1 MLMPLVYRCVIPFYY
16 RRYKRFIA
24 NAGKAREKQRQ
35 VLLEKIRRN
44 ADSDFGREHGF
55 SKIQSV
61 EDFRRHVPISNYE
74 HYRPYI
80 ERVKKGDETAMFA
93 AGTKILMF
101 ALTSGTTDKSKFIPV
116 TQEFFNEYRQSWLT
130 WGGRNFGQHT
140 DQVWKKALQLST
152 NWQQLYTE
160 AGIPCGSISGLTA
173 ELSPK
178 VTRFAFSVP
187 LPVIK
192 IKNAA
197 SKHYT
202 ALRISMASP
211 NVGMVITANPST
223 LIEFARRAD
232 NQRESLIR
240 DIHDGTL
247 AEEIDVDSAIRQALS
262 RYTSR
267 RDPPRARELE
277 RLALQHGT
285 LYPKVFWP
293 QLSLIAV
300 WMGGSVGVYLPRL
313 KEFYGDTAL
322 RDHGLTA
329 SEGRMTIPI
338 EDGTSTGV
346 LDYLSHFYE
355 FIPEGEIDSNTPTV
369 LEAHELE
376 VDKNYFILLS
386 TSSGL
391 YRYDIHDVVKC
402 VGYEGQVPLLNFLNK
417 GANFSSITGE
427 KLSEFQVVLAATRS
441 FEELELPVESFTI
454 APIMKGDHPGYV
466 ILIEPSTTGRN
477 NEDFARRVESHLKT
491 LNMEYADKLESGR
504 LRPLSVQ
511 EIPSGTWHSY
521 RIMRTSER
529 GNFEEYKHPC
539 LANDVNFVDKLTGLM
554 ANQASK

>member
-1 MLMPLVYRCVIPFYY
+1 MLMPLVYRSVIPFYY

-24 NAGKAREKQRQ
+24 NAHGAREKQRQ

-55 SKIQSV
+55 SQIKSI

-80 ERVKKGDETAMFA
+80 ERVKKGHETAMFA

-101 ALTSGTTDKSKFIPV
+101 AMTSGTTDKSKFIPV

-130 WGGRNFGQHT
+130 WAGRNYGQHT
-140 DQVWKKALQLST
+140 DQAWKKTLQLSS

-173 ELSPK
+173 ELAPK
-178 VTRFAFSVP
+178 YTRSVFIVP

-197 SKHYT
+197 AKHYA

-211 NVGMVITANPST
+211 NVGMIITANPST
-223 LIEFARRAD
+223 LLEFARRAD

-247 AEEIDVDSAIRQALS
+247 AKEIDVDPAIRQALS
-262 RYTSR
+262 RYTRR
-267 RDPPRARELE
+267 RDPARARQLE
-277 RLALQHGT
+277 ALAVQHGT
-285 LYPKVFWP
+285 LYPKEFWP

-300 WMGGSVGVYLPRL
+300 WMGGSVGVYLPQL
-313 KEFYGDTAL
+313 KEFYGNTAL

-346 LDYLSHFYE
+346 LDYVSHFYE
-355 FIPEGEIDSNTPTV
+355 FIPEAEIDRENPTV

-376 VDKNYFILLS
+376 IDKNYFILLS
-386 TSSGL
+386 TSGGL
-391 YRYDIHDVVKC
+391 YRYNIHDVVQC

-417 GANFSSITGE
+417 GVNFSSITGE
-427 KLSEFQVVLAATRS
+427 KLSEFQVVSAAKWS
-441 FEELELPVESFTI
+441 FEELALPVESFTI

-466 ILIEPSTTGRN
+466 LLVEPSDKGRN
-477 NEDFARRVESHLKT
+477 NEEFARRVEHHLKT
-491 LNMEYADKLESGR
+491 LNMEYSDKLESGR
-504 LRPLSVQ
+504 LRPLSVI

-529 GNFEEYKHPC
+529 GNFEEYKHPYLVGDLSFVEK
-539 LANDVNFVDKLTGLM
+539 LAGQVAK
-554 ANQASK
+554 QSPK

>member
-1 MLMPLVYRCVIPFYY
+1 MLMPLVYRSVIPFYY
-16 RRYKRFIA
+16 RHYKRFIA
-24 NAGKAREKQRQ
+24 NAPNACEKQRQ

-44 ADSDFGREHGF
+44 ADSDFGRAHGF
-55 SKIQSV
+55 SQIKSV
-61 EDFRRHVPISNYE
+61 EDFRRQVPISNYE
-74 HYRPYI
+74 HYRSYI

-93 AGTKILMF
+93 TGTKILMF
-101 ALTSGTTDKSKFIPV
+101 AITSGTTDKSKLIPV

-130 WGGRNFGQHT
+130 WGARNYGQHT
-140 DQVWKKALQLST
+140 DQVWKKTLQLSS

-173 ELSPK
+173 ELAPK
-178 VTRFAFSVP
+178 VTRLAFILP

-197 SKHYT
+197 AKHYV

-211 NVGMVITANPST
+211 NVGMIITANPST
-223 LIEFARRAD
+223 LLEFARRAD

-247 AEEIDVDSAIRQALS
+247 AKGIDVDPAIRQALS

-267 RDPPRARELE
+267 RNPPRARQLE
-277 RLALQHGT
+277 ALAVQHDT
-285 LYPKVFWP
+285 FYPKVFWP

-300 WMGGSVGVYLPRL
+300 WMGGSVGVYLPQL
-313 KEFYGDTAL
+313 KELYGNTAL

-338 EDGTSTGV
+338 EDGTSAGM
-346 LDYLSHFYE
+346 LDYVSHFYE
-355 FIPEGEIDSNTPTV
+355 FIPEAEIDSDNPTV

-376 VDKNYFILLS
+376 LNKNYFILLS

-391 YRYDIHDVVKC
+391 YRYDIHDVVQC
-402 VGYEGQVPLLNFLNK
+402 VGFEGQVPLLNFLNK

-427 KLSEFQVVLAATRS
+427 KLSEFQVVLAAKRS

-454 APIMKGDHPGYV
+454 APIMRGDHPGYV
-466 ILIEPSTTGRN
+466 LLVEPSDKGRK
-477 NEDFARRVESHLKT
+477 NEEFARQVESHLKT
-491 LNMEYADKLESGR
+491 LNIEYADKLKSGR

-511 EIPSGTWHSY
+511 EIPSGTWQAY
-521 RIMRTSER
+521 RIMRTSEC

-539 LANDVNFVDKLTGLM
+539 LVNDLSFLEKLTEQVAKQL
-554 ANQASK
+554 SK